1 MYWFVY
7 KTYFWHTVA
16 LASEIVAVRGLSGK
30 SVVVVSGQFV
40 VVIVFV
46 KSS

>member
-1 MYWFVY
+1 MHWFVY
-7 KTYFWHTVA
+7 KTHFWHTVA
-16 LASEIVAVRGLSGK
+16 LVSENVAVRGLS
-30 SVVVVSGQFV
+30 SRSIVVVSGQFV